1 MPKEGKGRPHAKGKH
16 AERQRRLVD
25 LLECPICFKPASSPQ
40 LLGCCGNLLCALCL
54 HGCLQKKDECP
65 LCRQPSPPHSDHRFA
80 QNVRQTLQQTGADL
94 PLGGMWIKE
103 NGIKYEG
110 EFKNGKLHGQGEV
123 TFASGQYEGEF
134 KNGKLHG
141 QGKKT
146 FSSRGYIEEGEF
158 QSGNLHK
165 GKKTFADGSVYEGKF
180 PHCLYCIHGPG
191 KKTFADGSVYEGKFK
206 NGKLNGQGKVTVAG
220 GSVYEGEFKNNKLH
234 GKGKMTCA
242 DSTVAEGEFK
252 NDKLHG
258 QGKMTFVDGTVY
270 DGKFKDNNL
279 YNGKIG
285 YCDGGDSDTIHEG
298 EFVSDEDE

>member
-1 MPKEGKGRPHAKGKH
+1 M
-16 AERQRRLVD
+16 
-25 LLECPICFKPASSPQ
+25 
-40 LLGCCGNLLCALCL
+40 
-54 HGCLQKKDECP
+54 
-65 LCRQPSPPHSDHRFA
+65 
-80 QNVRQTLQQTGADL
+80 
-94 PLGGMWIKE
+94 
-103 NGIKYEG
+103 
-110 EFKNGKLHGQGEV
+110 
-123 TFASGQYEGEF
+123 
-134 KNGKLHG
+134 
-141 QGKKT
+141 
-146 FSSRGYIEEGEF
+146 
-158 QSGNLHK
+158 
-165 GKKTFADGSVYEGKF
+165 
-180 PHCLYCIHGPG
+180 
-191 KKTFADGSVYEGKFK
+191 
-206 NGKLNGQGKVTVAG
+206 TVAG

>member
-40 LLGCCGNLLCALCL
+40 LLGCCGNLVCCLCL

-65 LCRQPSPPHSDHRFA
+65 LCHQPSPPHSDHRFA

-165 GKKTFADGSVYEGKF
+165 
-180 PHCLYCIHGPG
+180 G